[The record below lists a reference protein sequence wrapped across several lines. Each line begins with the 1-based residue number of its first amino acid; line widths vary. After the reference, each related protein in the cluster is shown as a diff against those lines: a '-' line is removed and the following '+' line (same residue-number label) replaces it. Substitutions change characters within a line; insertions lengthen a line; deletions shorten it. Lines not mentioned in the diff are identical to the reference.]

1 MNHVSSRLDKFA
13 IKTIQNLTIGK
24 QDLHLQELA
33 ELKTKTNTSK
43 NSSITLLK
51 AEQQQRRKYTK
62 L

>member
-1 MNHVSSRLDKFA
+1 MNHVSSKIEKFV
-13 IKTIQNLTIGK
+13 IKTDQNLIIEK

-33 ELKTKTNTSK
+33 ELKIKTNTSK